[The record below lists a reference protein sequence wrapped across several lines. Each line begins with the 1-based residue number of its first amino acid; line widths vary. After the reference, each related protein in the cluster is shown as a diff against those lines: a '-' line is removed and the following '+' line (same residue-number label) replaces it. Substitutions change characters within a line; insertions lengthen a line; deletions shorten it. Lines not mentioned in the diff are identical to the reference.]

1 MNIKRLF
8 NNNKWAI
15 FLMAF
20 LIGGAIGIIIPLT
33 STYMLQRNV
42 SDLVIGVIES
52 VYFFAIAVGTIFI
65 NKKMLK
71 MDLKKFIFIGL
82 TLSSIGTVIFPLVNS
97 PYYWFVTMCL
107 IGFCIS
113 FHLVGTQTALH
124 ILSKENIRGVVSGI
138 YTLLFAAGYAVGTIG
153 GPIIYE
159 KNVLGSFIVGAAFLI
174 AAAFIV
180 LTKINIKL
188 MIKDNGINKKEY
200 TGITISLQGAF
211 SYGFIENTISALYPV
226 FLIKN
231 NFSVSQMGTAL
242 AMFVIGGIFG
252 TIPIT
257 YLGDR
262 MGREKSLIICSIIS
276 ICSLICITKFNV
288 FEYKLLFSL
297 TCGIGVGAIYPVCMA
312 LGVENLKEE
321 YISRQAAKFTFF
333 YSFGSAAGPV
343 LSSYVMSV
351 FSNKYIFVISI
362 LFLIA
367 LLMRLIIKK
376 LRLQTEGGEK

>member
-1 MNIKRLF
+1 MNIKKIF

-42 SDLVIGVIES
+42 SDLTIGVIES
-52 VYFFAIAVGTIFI
+52 VYFFAIAVGTVFI
-65 NKKMLK
+65 NKKMFN

-82 TLSSIGTVIFPLVNS
+82 TLSSIGTLIFPLVSN
-97 PYYWFVTMCL
+97 PYYWFFTMCL

-124 ILSKENIRGVVSGI
+124 ILSDEAIRGVVSGI
-138 YTLLFAAGYAVGTIG
+138 YTLLFAAGYAVGTIS

-159 KNVLGSFIVGAAFLI
+159 KSIVGSFIVGAAFLI
-174 AAAFIV
+174 GAAFIV
-180 LTKINIKL
+180 LSKINIKL
-188 MIKDNGINKKEY
+188 MVNHKGINEKSNK
-200 TGITISLQGAF
+200 GITVSLQGAF
-211 SYGFIENTISALYPV
+211 SYGFIENTIAALYPV
-226 FLIKN
+226 FLIKS

-242 AMFVIGGIFG
+242 AMFVIGGIVG

-257 YLGDR
+257 YLGDKI
-262 MGREKSLIICSIIS
+262 GREKSLVICSIIS
-276 ICSLICITKFNV
+276 ICSLVCITKFNA

-297 TCGIGVGAIYPVCMA
+297 ICGIGVGAIYPVCMA
-312 LGVENLKEE
+312 LGVEDLKKED
-321 YISRQAAKFTFF
+321 ISRQASRFTFF

-343 LSSYVMSV
+343 LSSYIMNR
-351 FSNKYIFVISI
+351 FSNKYIFSISI

-367 LLMRLIIKK
+367 LLIRLIGINRLK
-376 LRLQTEGGEK
+376 LQN